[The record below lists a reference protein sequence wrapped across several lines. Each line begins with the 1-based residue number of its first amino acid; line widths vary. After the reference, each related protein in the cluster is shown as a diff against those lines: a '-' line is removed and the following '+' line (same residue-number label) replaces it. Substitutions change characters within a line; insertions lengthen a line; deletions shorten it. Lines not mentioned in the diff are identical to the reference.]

1 MPDPLVVRTMNAF
14 KADLLRQETTQMAA
28 MARRWRQTEAALL
41 DQVELF
47 ARRVADD
54 KLTRAQLQDAQYML
68 DRSQSLL
75 RQARREF
82 DKYVRYA
89 GPLIETRQRQ
99 LGEQGIQHAGAAIEA
114 VSSEAGVEIGFNRL
128 PVSAVENMVG
138 LAGDN
143 SPLTTLLESK
153 YGAGVDGMFTELI
166 RATALGKNPRET
178 AQRMVR
184 EGFSQ
189 SLTQMMVIART
200 EQLRVYRE
208 AARQSYQ
215 ESGVVER
222 FRRLATR
229 DNRVCAACLMADGEY
244 YELDQ
249 FLRAHPQCRCTIVPV
264 VEGFPEVQWQKGPD
278 WFMEQSAKTQQDI
291 LGPGR
296 FAAWNDGRFDLDQ
309 LITVRSNAQW
319 GDSIQ
324 PTPLKVLLSGTAIPA
339 PVSLQPPSPIITR
352 LQPQGTPVSQALK
365 TPKRGA
371 MVEPINRAVAA
382 IDSVHGDGALP
393 ELPVKTGAMKSR
405 YGHYKYTVNK
415 DRTPVEIKISTSA
428 PHPSMTTAHEVGHF
442 LEAKGLLPASGNPL
456 AMTKVLAFEQVTR
469 DSAAMKQLDNLFS
482 GREKLKTTSG
492 YEYGADLKYLRYLK
506 RSEEVWARA
515 YAQYIAVRSNDH
527 VMLEELRRVQGSSY
541 PTQWDDADF
550 EPIAAAIDE
559 MFKALGW
566 LR

>member
-1 MPDPLVVRTMNAF
+1 MPEPLVITVMNRF
-14 KADLLRQETTQMAA
+14 KSDLMRREAAQMRS
-28 MARRWRQTEAALL
+28 MARRWKQTEAALL
-41 DQVELF
+41 DQAELF
-47 ARRVADD
+47 ALRVKEDG
-54 KLTRAQLQDAQYML
+54 LTAAQLRDARFML

-75 RQARREF
+75 RQARRELT
-82 DKYVRYA
+82 KYVDYA
-89 GPLIETRQRQ
+89 GPLIETGQRQ
-99 LGEQGIQHAGAAIEA
+99 AAAGGIQSANAAINA
-114 VSSEAGVEIGFNRL
+114 IASEAGVNIDFNRL
-128 PVSAVENMVG
+128 PVAAVENMVG

-143 SPLTTLLESK
+143 SPLTTLLESS

-166 RATALGKNPRET
+166 RATALGKNPKET
-178 AQRMVR
+178 AARMVR
-184 EGFSQ
+184 EGYSQ
-189 SLTQMMVIART
+189 SLTRMMVTART

-208 AARQSYQ
+208 AARQAYQ

-222 FRRLATR
+222 FRRLSTR
-229 DNRVCAACLMADGEY
+229 DNRVCAACLMADGEF
-244 YELDQ
+244 YELYQ
-249 FLRAHPQCRCTIVPV
+249 VLRTHPVCRCGLLPV
-264 VEGFPEVQWQKGPD
+264 VTGFPEVEWTKGPD
-278 WFMEQSAKTQQDI
+278 WFMQQSAKTQQDI

-296 FAAWNDGRFDLDQ
+296 FAAWKDGRFELDQ
-309 LITVRSNAQW
+309 LVTVRSNERW

-324 PTPLKVLLSGTAIPA
+324 PTPLKVLLNGTAIPA
-339 PVSLQPPSPIITR
+339 PVSLQPPPPIITR

-371 MVEPINRAVAA
+371 MAEPINRAVAA

-393 ELPVKTGAMKSR
+393 ELPVKTGPMKSA
-405 YGHYKYTVNK
+405 YGVYRHLANK
-415 DRTPVEIKISTSA
+415 DQTPVEIKISTTTT
-428 PHPSMTTAHEVGHF
+428 HPSMTTAHEVGHF

-492 YEYGADLKYLRYLK
+492 YEYGADLKYVRYLK

-515 YAQYIAVRSNDH
+515 YAQYIAVRSSDP

-559 MFKALGW
+559 MLKALGW